1 MQQLSALDA
10 SFIFNESPSC
20 AQHIGNLAI
29 YDTSTAPDGKVR
41 FKQIMQTMVDR
52 MHLVPLLRQRLIE
65 VPFNADFPYW
75 INEESFDPEFHVRHI
90 ALPQPGDWRQLC
102 IQVARIYS
110 RPLDRNKPLWE
121 MYVIEGLDNIE
132 GLPKGCF
139 ATLTKTHHASLDGS
153 TSSDVGAAL
162 TDFSANPEDTQVPPP
177 GPWTVDKIP
186 SDAELLAAANF
197 HNLTKPL
204 RFLETLG
211 QTAPKVQQALEQLRK
226 GQIKL
231 PSPAPRTRFNGTV
244 DASRVFEG
252 VSFELE
258 TIKQI
263 KNVVG
268 GTVNDV
274 MLAICSGALR
284 NYLLEKNELPDSSL
298 ISLCPIN
305 TRTDETESANLQTG
319 NNVSSMAVAL
329 RTDIVDVKER
339 LLAICEE
346 TRSAKELTKA
356 IGAKTML
363 EYAQYM
369 PTTLSALG
377 AKVAAEQGL
386 AKHMDPVF
394 NTVTTNVPGP
404 PIPLYSNG
412 ARLVT
417 AYGLGIV
424 QDMVGLFHTIGSYCG
439 QAMISITCCRGMMPD
454 PAHYA
459 NLLRNSM
466 AELEQAF
473 LALPLEGKKP
483 KAIKKKSA
491 ASPGKKKPLVGAT
504 AKKAGKIKSVSKKTT
519 LQSSVKK

>member
-10 SFIFNESPSC
+10 SFIFNESPTCS
-20 AQHIGNLAI
+20 QHIGNI
-29 YDTSTAPDGKVR
+29 GIFDPSTAPNGEVR

-75 INEESFDPEFHVRHI
+75 INEESFDPEFHIRHI
-90 ALPQPGDWRQLC
+90 SLPAPGDWRQLC

-121 MYVIEGLDNIE
+121 MYVIEGLDNVE

-139 ATLTKTHHASLDGS
+139 ATLTKTHHATLDGS
-153 TSSDVGAAL
+153 SASDVGAAL
-162 TDFSANPEDTQVPPP
+162 TDFTANPDETSIPPS
-177 GPWTVDKIP
+177 GSWIVDKVP
-186 SDAELLAAANF
+186 SDAELLTRANF
-197 HNLTKPL
+197 HNMTKPL

-211 QTAPKVQQALEQLRK
+211 QTAPKVQEALEQIRAGTL
-226 GQIKL
+226 KL
-231 PSPAPRTRFNGTV
+231 PSSAPRTRFNGSV
-244 DASRVFEG
+244 DASRVFEA
-252 VSFELE
+252 VTFELE
-258 TIKQI
+258 TIKKI

-284 NYLLEKNELPDSSL
+284 HYLIEKDELPEASL

-305 TRTDETESANLQTG
+305 TRTAETDSANLQTG

-329 RTDIVDVKER
+329 RTDIEDTKER
-339 LLAICEE
+339 LQAICEE
-346 TRSAKELTKA
+346 TRNAKELTKA

-386 AKHMDPVF
+386 ANHMDPVF

-412 ARLVT
+412 ARLVSGF
-417 AYGLGIV
+417 GLGIV

-439 QAMISITCCRGMMPD
+439 QATISITCCRSMMPD

-459 NLLRNSM
+459 DLLRQSM
-466 AELEQAF
+466 DELDGAF
-473 LALPLEGKKP
+473 LDTPKPVKKP
-483 KAIKKKSA
+483 KKA
-491 ASPGKKKPLVGAT
+491 A
-504 AKKAGKIKSVSKKTT
+504 KKTT
-519 LQSSVKK
+519 AKTPIKKVAKVKK